1 MIKQYTQKE
10 RTAEEELALRLE
22 QDPAIIA
29 LKRDFAEK
37 LPALIDELHQYQQV
51 ADLAKLQYEAHSL
64 KGCAGSMGFPEI
76 TQLAAELEMSARS
89 ADLLACQLILGRM
102 QQHLFSRQSAVRS
115 TDKGMA

>member
-37 LPALIDELHQYQQV
+37 LPSLIGELRHYQQS

-76 TQLAAELEMSARS
+76 TQLAAELEMSAKS
-89 ADLLACQLILGRM
+89 SDLMACQLILGRM
-102 QQHLFSRQSAVRS
+102 QQHLQTRQSTDETA
-115 TDKGMA
+115 DKGMA